1 MAAKAQAGKKTA
13 VRPMMTDA
21 GIKAKTGK
29 GWDYWF
35 PALDKAG
42 AQRLDHHAIAAL
54 LEDRF
59 KTGPWWGQMIAVSY
73 ERSRGIR
80 AMNQNC
86 SGDFS
91 VSVTKMM
98 KVDLARLFAA
108 TADGHGEWFPKG
120 SFAETSRTKDKYFR
134 GRWGKDGA
142 RLEIN
147 FYAKGPGKAQI
158 VVQVNKLSGG
168 EAVERERASWKKAV
182 ARLEGILCASAA

>member
-1 MAAKAQAGKKTA
+1 MAPKAQAK
-13 VRPMMTDA
+13 PMMTDA

-42 AQRLDHHAIAAL
+42 AAKLDHHAIAAL
-54 LEDRF
+54 LEKKF

-73 ERSRGIR
+73 ERARGIR

-91 VSVTKMM
+91 VSVSKMM
-98 KVDLARLFAA
+98 PVDVSSLFRAV
-108 TADGHGEWFPKG
+108 ADGHAKWFPKG
-120 SFAETSRTKDKYFR
+120 SFAPSSQTKDKYFR
-134 GRWGKDGA
+134 GAWGKGGA

-147 FYAKGPGKAQI
+147 FYAKGPEKAQI
-158 VVQVNKLSGG
+158 VVQVNKLDGT
-168 EAVERERASWKKAV
+168 EAVERERAAWKKAI
-182 ARLEGILCASAA
+182 AKLEALLA